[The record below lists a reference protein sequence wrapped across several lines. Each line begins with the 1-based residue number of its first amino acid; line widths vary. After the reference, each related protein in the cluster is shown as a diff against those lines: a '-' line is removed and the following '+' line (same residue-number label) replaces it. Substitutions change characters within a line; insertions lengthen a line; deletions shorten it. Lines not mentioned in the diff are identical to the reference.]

1 MQRMAGAYIAN
12 RIKQELFSSPEAPDE
27 TDEESTE
34 VAAAADELDGQ
45 VVHDDEGRAIGRAYR
60 LAEVA
65 VYVVTDDGRP
75 EAALLRALRDPDCQL
90 IFQTAANRA
99 TAIIYVPEPAQE
111 APRGSVRGM
120 RADDV

>member
-12 RIKQELFSSPEAPDE
+12 RIKQELFSSPEEP
-27 TDEESTE
+27 DEESPE
-34 VAAAADELDGQ
+34 VAAEADDLDGQ

-60 LAEVA
+60 LPEVA
-65 VYVVTDDGRP
+65 VYVVTADDRP

-90 IFQTAANRA
+90 IFQSTANRA
-99 TAIIYVPEPAQE
+99 TAIIYVPEPAAE